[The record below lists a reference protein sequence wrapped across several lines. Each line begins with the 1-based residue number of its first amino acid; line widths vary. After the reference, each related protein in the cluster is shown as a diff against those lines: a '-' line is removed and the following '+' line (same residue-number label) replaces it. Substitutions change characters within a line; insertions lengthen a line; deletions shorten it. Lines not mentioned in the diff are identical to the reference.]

1 MKPLFTLNKR
11 RKLFIFCFLLPS
23 ILLFCVIYLYPLI
36 NIFVTSFC
44 KWDST
49 NLANPEFLGFDK
61 LFDNYRYLFQ
71 DHPYFIKALTNSLKW
86 MATGVFIQM
95 PFAVLVA
102 LILSQKLKGWKFTR
116 NVFII
121 PNIISSA
128 AVGLIFLNLYNPNYG
143 IVNDLL
149 GIEGNILINGDSA
162 FWAITCAYAFFGGSS
177 SILVLSQIF
186 SISTEIY
193 EAAAIDGASKL
204 QGMWYITLPLIVPII
219 GTVAIIMANSSFLI
233 YNEIEFITAGGP
245 GGATFSLS
253 YLIKYLSTGS
263 TRLQFARA
271 NTVGVIQ
278 FVIGLIAVGGLNLIF
293 KTGKSNN

>member
-11 RKLFIFCFLLPS
+11 RKVFIFCFLLPS

>member
-1 MKPLFTLNKR
+1 MKPLFALNKR